1 MPYGDVN
8 DVFYLW
14 KVQFFW
20 KTCHNSCIKI
30 KIWEG
35 NTVLLEKCGIQEKD
49 IFFLIERWHNASE
62 NFIVFR
68 RKKPESRRKCFTIY
82 RKKYSKK
89 KKKILYVSGNTF
101 ILGEKR
107 HILKRIVVLWRKSV
121 YLSRAHAIFWG
132 ENVFF
137 LKEKL

>member
-89 KKKILYVSGNTF
+89 KKKFFMFLEILSF
-101 ILGEKR
+101 WE
-107 HILKRIVVLWRKSV
+107 RKD
-121 YLSRAHAIFWG
+121 IF
-132 ENVFF
+132 
-137 LKEKL
+137 